1 MITGAFGTGRNFHQA
16 AIAVLTMPGGDTFRD
31 DRTASIP
38 SKVDHLRTGV
48 GLLVIVGDGHR
59 VKLAYR
65 IITGQNTA
73 WVFPGNSGTSLHL
86 CPRDLAPFALAQSAF
101 SHEVVDTSL
110 SILVTRIPVLDGGIF
125 HFGPFMR
132 YDFDDSRMKL
142 VLIAHRGGTTFK
154 VTDIGFIIR
163 HNQCTFELSG
173 IGRIDTEIGRKL
185 HRTTH
190 AFRDIDKR
198 TVREHRRI
206 QCGKEIITITDHASQ
221 ILLDQIGMML
231 DGFAERTE
239 DNALLSKRLLECCL
253 YGDAVHHCIDRHPA
267 KLRTFV
273 QRNTQFV
280 ESLHQFRID
289 LIQALRAFLLLRS
302 GIVDDILI
310 VDRRDIQ
317 VRPCRHLQCL
327 PMAEGFQA
335 ELKQPFRFIL
345 LGGNNTNSLFIQSAM
360 NHLRIYIGNES
371 VLIITGRHLI

>member
-1 MITGAFGTGRNFHQA
+1 
-16 AIAVLTMPGGDTFRD
+16 
-31 DRTASIP
+31 
-38 SKVDHLRTGV
+38 
-48 GLLVIVGDGHR
+48 
-59 VKLAYR
+59 
-65 IITGQNTA
+65 
-73 WVFPGNSGTSLHL
+73 
-86 CPRDLAPFALAQSAF
+86 
-101 SHEVVDTSL
+101 
-110 SILVTRIPVLDGGIF
+110 
-125 HFGPFMR
+125 
-132 YDFDDSRMKL
+132 
-142 VLIAHRGGTTFK
+142 
-154 VTDIGFIIR
+154 
-163 HNQCTFELSG
+163 
-173 IGRIDTEIGRKL
+173 
-185 HRTTH
+185 
-190 AFRDIDKR
+190 
-198 TVREHRRI
+198 
-206 QCGKEIITITDHASQ
+206 
-221 ILLDQIGMML
+221 MML

-310 VDRRDIQ
+310 VDRRDTQ
-317 VRPCRHLQCL
+317 GRPCRHLQCL